1 MAKKAKEDWNKIEV
15 PDKKEDKVEYEVEG
29 EEKTEEIEASSEP
42 EMKEK
47 EEVQKEEVQ
56 KEEVEDKEEI
66 PRELEGIE
74 TLGAQKRIKQLI
86 RQRKERDEQ
95 IQKLI
100 YQNETLQNQTTNER
114 NEFNKLSQLN
124 LNATE
129 KQLNDK
135 VNLARGSYLE
145 AFESQNKEKL
155 LQAQEALN
163 DAQAD
168 LKNLNYT
175 RQQFPEETVQQQ
187 PALQQQIQQPSPD
200 PKAQNWAANNEW
212 FGKDNIM
219 TASALAI
226 DAELKNEGYTPED
239 TDFYTEIDKRLRS
252 AFPQKFTE
260 ESVSD
265 KTIRKDGSSTPS
277 QVVAGGSRSSP
288 NSKKVKLSQS
298 DIRLANKWN
307 IPLEKYAAEKLK
319 TDKAEGEYT
328 TVNMQRGG

>member
-1 MAKKAKEDWNKIEV
+1 MAEEKEEWNKVEV
-15 PDKKEDKVEYEVEG
+15 PEKEKEEKVQYEVEG
-29 EEKTEEIEASSEP
+29 EETEEVQASKEP
-42 EMKEK
+42 EPKVKEK
-47 EEVQKEEVQ
+47 EPEVKEDVPE
-56 KEEVEDKEEI
+56 
-66 PRELEGIE
+66 ELEGIE
-74 TLGAQKRIKQLI
+74 TKGAQKRIKQLI
-86 RQRKERDEQ
+86 RQRRERDEQ

-100 YQNETLQNQTTNER
+100 QQNEQLQYTTTQQR
-114 NEFNKLSQLN
+114 TDFTKVSKLN
-124 LNATE
+124 LDATE

-163 DAQAD
+163 DAQTD
-168 LKNLNYT
+168 LKSLHYT
-175 RQQFPEETVQQQ
+175 RQQFPEENTGQPPIPAVPQQIHQ
-187 PALQQQIQQPSPD
+187 PAPD
-200 PKAQNWAANNEW
+200 PRAEDWASKNEW

-239 TDFYTEIDKRLRS
+239 PDFYTEVSNRLKT

-260 ESVSD
+260 GTVVEE
-265 KTIRKDGSSTPS
+265 KIRKDGSSTPS

-307 IPLEKYAAEKLK
+307 IPLEQYAAEKLK

-328 TVNMQRGG
+328 TVNMKRGG

>member
-1 MAKKAKEDWNKIEV
+1 MADKEEWNEV
-15 PDKKEDKVEYEVEG
+15 DVPKEEEEKVQYEVEG
-29 EEKTEEIEASSEP
+29 EETKEVQASTKPEVKQKEP
-42 EMKEK
+42 EVKEK
-47 EEVQKEEVQ
+47 AVEVKE
-56 KEEVEDKEEI
+56 DI
-66 PRELEGIE
+66 PEELEGIE
-74 TLGAQKRIKQLI
+74 TKGAQKRIKQLI

-100 YQNETLQNQTTNER
+100 QQNEQLHHTTTQQR
-114 NEFNKLSQLN
+114 NDFTKVSKLN
-124 LNATE
+124 LDASE

-135 VNLARGSYLE
+135 VNLARSSYLE

-163 DAQAD
+163 DAQTD
-168 LKNLNYT
+168 LKNLYYT
-175 RQQFPEETVQQQ
+175 RQQLPEENTGQPPIPPVSQQPVQQ
-187 PALQQQIQQPSPD
+187 PTPD
-200 PKAQNWAANNEW
+200 PRAEDWASKNDW

-226 DAELKNEGYTPED
+226 DAELKTEGYTPED
-239 TDFYTEIDKRLRS
+239 PDFYTEIDKRLKT

-260 ESVSD
+260 ETVVEE
-265 KTIRKDGSSTPS
+265 KIRKDGSSTPS

-307 IPLEKYAAEKLK
+307 IPLEQYAAEKLK
-319 TDKAEGEYT
+319 TEKAEGEYT
-328 TVNMQRGG
+328 TVNMKRGG